1 VFHCSASKRS
11 KMLSFDDMLLCAVV
25 QCESDLIC
33 GHIYRLGQQSSARD
47 TIGVGHH
54 VCVLIVGN
62 YHILQR

>member
-1 VFHCSASKRS
+1 
-11 KMLSFDDMLLCAVV
+11 MLSFDDMLLCAVV
-25 QCESDLIC
+25 LCESDLIC